1 MQRRSG
7 LEDDVPCSLAV
18 RPIGL
23 LQELLISPGDVLGM
37 ECSVFSLQRLET
49 PYEAFIPACLCSEA
63 SPLGDYL
70 CFEGPHA
77 ITALKVFLSFES

>member
-1 MQRRSG
+1 MQSEVWPWRMH
-7 LEDDVPCSLAV
+7 VPCSLAV

-23 LQELLISPGDVLGM
+23 LQELLISRGCFRNGV
-37 ECSVFSLQRLET
+37 QRDSASEAQA
-49 PYEAFIPACLCSEA
+49 PYEALIPACLCSEA

-77 ITALKVFLSFES
+77 ITALKVF

>member
-1 MQRRSG
+1 M
-7 LEDDVPCSLAV
+7 PCSLAV

-23 LQELLISPGDVLGM
+23 LQELLISGDVLGM
-37 ECSVFSLQRLET
+37 ECSVTHLRGSET
-49 PYEAFIPACLCSEA
+49 PYEALIPASASVLEA